1 MRSLVD
7 RVNCK
12 ADCFEKLANCIASVA
27 LGIDATK
34 PSLKKVVAEIGDNE
48 FVNTLFTFERFVS

>member
-1 MRSLVD
+1 M
-7 RVNCK
+7 NCK

-34 PSLKKVVAEIGDNE
+34 PSLKKVVGEIGDNE
-48 FVNTLFTFERFVS
+48 FVKTPLTYARLVS